1 MQLIFWALKIKKYN
15 TNKRPFKIMQPNIY
29 SIKDL
34 KEIKITNE
42 KNSNTIK

>member
-1 MQLIFWALKIKKYN
+1 MQ
-15 TNKRPFKIMQPNIY
+15 TNIY

-42 KNSNTIK
+42 KNSNKIKYSEINPKNIIIV